1 MEFSTIGIAGFY
13 HELNP
18 SGGKLRASPEDFMV
32 EEVFGAIEKKPEG
45 KVLVL
50 KVQVKNWEHN
60 RLVRFLAR
68 IYHVSVNRVYFS
80 GTKDKRSV
88 KIQYFSIP
96 GVRYKEIHLN
106 DFTVLEHFYL
116 DEPLT
121 LGSHSSNKFAI
132 VVRDCDKNILQNN
145 CLEIKRSGLVP
156 NFYGPQRFGPL
167 RPVTHLVGREIVRR
181 NYEEAVRLFVGFPGD
196 DRFSSI
202 RNDFYQTMDIERAL
216 SEFPSSLDLEIKLLK
231 FLKENSGNYIGAIK
245 QLPQNLVSMFIHGYQ
260 GYLFNKVASQ
270 RIKLTKGVE
279 VGDVFRTEGELI
291 KVNGINIGK
300 FREAFNLG
308 LGSPT
313 GIVLGYNSE
322 FSSGMMGEIETRIL
336 QEEGVTPVDFK
347 LPFGLSS
354 PGERRDI
361 FLRVSDLEC
370 SDGRVTFSLPP
381 GAYATSVMREI
392 MRVDEMANY

>member
-354 PGERRDI
+354 PGERRNI